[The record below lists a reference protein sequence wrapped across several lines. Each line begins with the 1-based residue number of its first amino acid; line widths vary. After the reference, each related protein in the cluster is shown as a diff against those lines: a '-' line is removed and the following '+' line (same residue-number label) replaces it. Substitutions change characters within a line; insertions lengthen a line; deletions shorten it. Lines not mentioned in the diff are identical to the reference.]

1 VNSSGSH
8 HPKREHR
15 KLTTDPQIACSLSA
29 DELPKRLAEMAAI
42 GKDSLVSVSPE
53 GVLRFRG
60 DRATRERLEA
70 IIAAES
76 ACCSFLGFDLRG
88 EAGELVLTV
97 TAPEGA
103 EPLAFDLANAFAGDA
118 NAAPR

>member
-1 VNSSGSH
+1 M
-8 HPKREHR
+8 
-15 KLTTDPQIACSLSA
+15 TTEPRIACSLST

-42 GKDSLVSVSPE
+42 GRESLLSVRPE

-60 DRATRERLEA
+60 DRAVREYLEA

-76 ACCSFLGFDLRG
+76 ECCSFLGFELHED
-88 EAGELVLTV
+88 AGELVLTV

-103 EPLAFDLANAFAGDA
+103 EPLAVDIVNAFGREA
-118 NAAPR
+118 NAAAR